1 MCVPL
6 VSRPNGL
13 VSPLITDLPTKSKQ
27 VEAIITVI
35 YVKYYTLAAV
45 ALVCRNDDNY

>member
-35 YVKYYTLAAV
+35 H
-45 ALVCRNDDNY
+45 VCVEMMTIIRFWTSQT